1 MGVLKTP
8 GSAFLLLQN
17 HTGPSL
23 TEALLPQRL
32 AQNALVDELGRA
44 GSSRL
49 HYRRVGG
56 KSLELISG
64 TGPSEGWISTQ
75 IAGKTLAVKLEE
87 APGAAADG
95 SWSTEGTGSMPPELA
110 TILEKGTKHVTA
122 CACDQEDL
130 QMFHAIRQELSQGQ
144 RPFSGNW
151 RPANDG
157 KWKTPWR
164 NGLGSEQVEAA
175 DGQKLPYL
183 AKTLRK
189 LMDMVNAEMLQWWA
203 NFYEDGSVGC
213 EFHHDGHAE
222 HNITVGASF
231 GAARLLTFHHED
243 TGAERSFLQ
252 RNGDIFA
259 FDHSVDEKFM
269 HGVYPVEDEAL
280 GPRISVII
288 MGRLRPNSGLHR
300 SFVQDQRENR
310 QNFFHDCIERF
321 RRLEKSIETQE
332 ATLLEKESYHSGWCS
347 RVSRRPPCGSS
358 WKKPRCRHWKKML
371 ENCWKESIPANRA
384 CNSCWKSST
393 GTHPGEPNEGMKGG
407 TSHCLVCLGGI

>member
-1 MGVLKTP
+1 MWRIIGGEKE
-8 GSAFLLLQN
+8 GLLVRA
-17 HTGPSL
+17 GPSL

-49 HYRRVGG
+49 HYR
-56 KSLELISG
+56 LISG

-259 FDHSVDEKFM
+259 FDHSVDE
-269 HGVYPVEDEAL
+269 AL

-332 ATLLEKESYHSGWCS
+332 ATLLEKEASLRKLLEETAMQALEEDVGELLERKHSSKQSMQLLLEEFNRNTSSSAFAQLQMKGIS
-347 RVSRRPPCGSS
+347 LMKQQQALLKDFKALVS
-358 WKKPRCRHWKKML
+358 KEEKML
-371 ENCWKESIPANRA
+371 CRPMAARLS
-384 CNSCWKSST
+384 
-393 GTHPGEPNEGMKGG
+393 GEEV
-407 TSHCLVCLGGI
+407 S

>member
-1 MGVLKTP
+1 MPRSTRCTSGAPGAHLRGATGPGACGSKGTGVWTVETRTDAAHRGGGRGASTGEP
-8 GSAFLLLQN
+8 TGSTFEEGKFRPKEGLLVRA
-17 HTGPSL
+17 GPSL

-49 HYRRVGG
+49 HYR
-56 KSLELISG
+56 LISG

-122 CACDQEDL
+122 CACDQENGL
-130 QMFHAIRQELSQGQ
+130 
-144 RPFSGNW
+144 
-151 RPANDG
+151 
-157 KWKTPWR
+157 

-203 NFYEDGSVGC
+203 NFYEEQLGPPPTRWDFLWLPDGSVGC

-269 HGVYPVEDEAL
+269 HGVYPVEEPAL

-300 SFVQDQRENR
+300 SFVQERGENR

-321 RRLEKSIETQE
+321 RRLEKSIETQYTVFVE
-332 ATLLEKESYHSGWCS
+332 NGWI
-347 RVSRRPPCGSS
+347 R
-358 WKKPRCRHWKKML
+358 
-371 ENCWKESIPANRA
+371 
-384 CNSCWKSST
+384 
-393 GTHPGEPNEGMKGG
+393 
-407 TSHCLVCLGGI
+407 